1 MSYRTKNWLT
11 LILVVFI
18 VLTLAF
24 IWGNSLLDREQST
37 EVSMGLLDKIEP
49 YLALFG
55 VEPEDDHILR
65 KLAHFCEFG
74 LLGLELALLVWLRC
88 GMGLK
93 PLALATAASL
103 AVAVTDETLQY
114 FTGRSCQ
121 LSDVLLDFSGA
132 FCGIVGIW
140 IISVIIK
147 KSVS

>member
-1 MSYRTKNWLT
+1 MSYRTKNSLT
-11 LILVVFI
+11 LILTVLI

-55 VEPEDDHILR
+55 IEPEDDHILR

-74 LLGLELALLVWLRC
+74 LLGLELALLVWLR
-88 GMGLK
+88 LNLSFK
-93 PLALATAASL
+93 SLFLAAAASL

-132 FCGIVGIW
+132 VCGIVGIW
-140 IISVIIK
+140 IISLLIK

>member
-1 MSYRTKNWLT
+1 MSYRTKNSLT
-11 LILVVFI
+11 LLLTVLI

-37 EVSMGLLDKIEP
+37 EVSMGLLDRIEP
-49 YLALFG
+49 YLAFFG
-55 VEPEDDHILR
+55 IEPEDDHILR

-74 LLGLELALLVWLRC
+74 LLGLELASLVWLRLNLS
-88 GMGLK
+88 LK
-93 PLALATAASL
+93 SFFLAAAASL

-132 FCGIVGIW
+132 VCGIVGIW
-140 IISVIIK
+140 IISLLIK

>member
-1 MSYRTKNWLT
+1 MSYRTKNSLT
-11 LILVVFI
+11 LLLTVLI

-55 VEPEDDHILR
+55 IEPEDDHILR

-74 LLGLELALLVWLRC
+74 LLGLELASLVWLRLNLS
-88 GMGLK
+88 LK
-93 PLALATAASL
+93 SFFLAAAASL

-121 LSDVLLDFSGA
+121 LSDMLLDFSGA
-132 FCGIVGIW
+132 VCGIVGIW
-140 IISVIIK
+140 IISLLIK

>member
-1 MSYRTKNWLT
+1 MSYSTKNSLT
-11 LILVVFI
+11 LLLVVLI

-55 VEPEDDHILR
+55 IEPEDDHILR

-74 LLGLELALLVWLRC
+74 LLGLELALLVWLRLNLS
-88 GMGLK
+88 LK
-93 PLALATAASL
+93 SFFLAAAASL

-132 FCGIVGIW
+132 VCGIVGIW
-140 IISVIIK
+140 IISLLIK